1 MTAEEF
7 RQAGHQLIDW
17 IADYRSRVADLP
29 VMSRSAPGAIK
40 AQLPA
45 QPPQSPESIAQIFRD
60 LDATILPGLSHWQH
74 PSFFGYFPSNGL
86 LSSVLGDLAS
96 TGLGVLGLSWQSS
109 PALSEVEEVTTD
121 WMRQMVGLSSE
132 WSGVIQ
138 DTASTCTLVALMCAR
153 ERATN
158 YSLSRGGLQ
167 GESRPLVV
175 YTSAHSHSSVDK
187 AALLAGFGRDNVH
200 VVAHDSH
207 YGMLPE
213 ALDQRIQHDLAAGL
227 KPCAVVATTGTTTST
242 AIDPVEGIA
251 RVAAKHGIWLH
262 VDAAM
267 AGSAMILPECRWM
280 WQGIETADSLV
291 LNPHKW
297 LGVAFDCSL
306 YYVHDSDHLVRVM
319 STNPSYLRSSADSE
333 VKNLRD
339 WGLPLGRRF
348 RALKLWF
355 AIREQGVSG
364 LQARLR
370 RDLANAQYFAGQVQA
385 EPHWRVLAPVPLQ
398 TVCIRHEPPGLDGE
412 ALDKHTLAWADR
424 VNRSGAAYLTP
435 AILEGRWMVRVS
447 IGAIDTEKEH
457 VEALWKLL
465 QRETAATPAVAGQG
479 EPKQ

>member
-17 IADYRSRVADLP
+17 IADYRARVAQWP
-29 VMSRSAPGAIK
+29 VMARSMPGAIK
-40 AQLPA
+40 AKLPA
-45 QPPQSPESIAQIFRD
+45 EPPQSSEPMADILHD

-86 LSSVLGDLAS
+86 LSSVLGDFAS
-96 TGLGVLGLSWQSS
+96 TGLGVLGLSWQAC
-109 PALSEVEEVTTD
+109 PALTEVEEVTTD
-121 WMRQMVGLSSE
+121 WMRQMVGLSPA
-132 WSGVIQ
+132 WNGVIQ
-138 DTASTCTLVALMCAR
+138 DTASTCTLIALMCAR

-167 GESRPLVV
+167 AEAQPLVV
-175 YTSAHSHSSVDK
+175 YTSPHSHSSVDK
-187 AALLAGFGRDNVH
+187 AALLAGFGRENVH
-200 VVAHDSH
+200 VVDHDAHYAMRSDA
-207 YGMLPE
+207 LE
-213 ALDQRIQHDLAAGL
+213 ARIQADISAGL

-251 RVAAKHGIWLH
+251 RVAAKYGIWLH

-280 WQGIETADSLV
+280 WQGIEAADSLV

-306 YYVHDSDHLVRVM
+306 YYVRDSEHLVRVM
-319 STNPSYLRSSADSE
+319 STNPSYLRSSADAE

-370 RDLANAQYFAGQVQA
+370 RDLANAQHFAAQVQA
-385 EPHWRVLAPVPLQ
+385 EPHWHVLAPVPLQ
-398 TVCIRHEPPGLDGE
+398 TICVLHEPPGLEGE
-412 ALDKHTLAWADR
+412 ALDQHTLGWADR
-424 VNRSGAAYLTP
+424 INRSGAAYLTP
-435 AILEGRWMVRVS
+435 AILDGRWMVRVS
-447 IGAIDTEKEH
+447 IGSIATECEH
-457 VEALWKLL
+457 VDELWAAMR
-465 QRETAATPAVAGQG
+465 REVTAVAGH
-479 EPKQ
+479 PA